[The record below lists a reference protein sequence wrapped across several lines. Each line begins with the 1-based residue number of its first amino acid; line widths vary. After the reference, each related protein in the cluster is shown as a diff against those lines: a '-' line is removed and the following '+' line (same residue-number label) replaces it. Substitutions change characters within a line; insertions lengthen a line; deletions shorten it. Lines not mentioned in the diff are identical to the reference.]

1 MHVEMVVFA
10 MRELRGGLRW
20 LDGRYEENVSGD
32 LIYWLLWLL

>member
-1 MHVEMVVFA
+1 VERVVSA
-10 MRELRGGLRW
+10 MTELRGGPRW